1 LIQDDDEIF
10 EIIFKRDYGPK
21 VIEVYVFPPLS
32 THELSEERNTNRSIN
47 LSDNGKPLTIQELHS
62 FLVNTRKTL
71 FNRRL
76 LSQSFMVNI

>member
-1 LIQDDDEIF
+1 
-10 EIIFKRDYGPK
+10 
-21 VIEVYVFPPLS
+21 
-32 THELSEERNTNRSIN
+32 LSEERNTNRSIN